1 MGERAGVSGYS
12 NERGKSMLHSVE
24 SPGIKGVV
32 TVSSVSN
39 AFPSQSR
46 AVRSPGF
53 FFDC

>member
-12 NERGKSMLHSVE
+12 KERGKSILHSVE

-32 TVSSVSN
+32 TVASVSN
-39 AFPSQSR
+39 AFASQSR
-46 AVRSPGF
+46 AVRDLRF